1 MTPSHH
7 LALQAIY
14 AAALDPGLWQF
25 ALDRIAAVRGAVR
38 THFLHANESHLHA
51 ERSVISGYD
60 PEYLASWD
68 AHFASINAW
77 APGMLEMP
85 VGVPWYCERMCSYD
99 SLNKTEFYHDW
110 VRPQGDIIGG
120 GAIVL
125 DRAPGRLTIFGGN
138 IPRSFR
144 DRLDSDWQRDL
155 ALFGPALRHALAVNT
170 ALLGQR
176 LEVMLAREASVSGPA
191 AIVLID
197 QDGRLMF
204 TDDGAARMIEAGG
217 LLEARS
223 DLRLTIADYTLNAAL
238 VQKLRPG
245 ATLTPVVRHPDGR
258 NETVTLLPLSDSAV
272 ASLRLPPHPPGRRA
286 HLVILIAAATSDPRP
301 DLSRRLGLTEAEAD
315 IALRLADGQTPSE
328 IAEARGAS
336 IHTVRNQVKSALL
349 KTGSRRQSDL
359 VRILERHRN
368 SNR

>member
-1 MTPSHH
+1 MTPLHH
-7 LALQAIY
+7 QALLAIY
-14 AAALDPGLWQF
+14 AAALNPSLWQF

-38 THFLHANESHLHA
+38 THLLHANASHRHA
-51 ERSVISGYD
+51 ERSVVSGYGR
-60 PEYLASWD
+60 EYLESWD
-68 AHFASINAW
+68 AHYAPINAW
-77 APGMLEMP
+77 APGMLAMP
-85 VGVPWYCERMCSYD
+85 VGVPWYCDRMCNFD
-99 SLNKTEFYHDW
+99 RLRKTEFYNDW
-110 VRPQGDIIGG
+110 VRPQEDIIGG

-138 IPRSFR
+138 IPRAFR

-170 ALLGQR
+170 VLLGQR
-176 LEVMLAREASVSGPA
+176 LEVMLAREAAMSGPA
-191 AIVLID
+191 AIVLVD

-204 TDDGAARMIEAGG
+204 ADDGAARMIEAGG
-217 LLEARS
+217 LLQARS
-223 DLRLTIADYTLNAAL
+223 DLRLTIVDDALNATL

-245 ATLTPVVRHPDGR
+245 ATLTPVARHPAGR

-272 ASLRLPPHPPGRRA
+272 ASLHLPPHPPGRRA
-286 HLVILIAAATSDPRP
+286 HLVILIAAASPNRPP
-301 DLSRRLGLTEAEAD
+301 DLARNLGLTETECD

-328 IAEARGAS
+328 IAEARDVS

-359 VRILERHRN
+359 VRLLERHRH